1 MVTYLLKK
9 SYQHKTLK
17 EVNFKDLWGDK
28 GVFTTMRILGKPIKI
43 LFFKKHIKNLIKS
56 LKVYKLNRVNIEKD
70 ILKLIKLNI
79 DITKSYNHLLR
90 VAINKKIISISL
102 RERKTPKLKFNL
114 KLINHKRVDPEL
126 KNLKYK
132 LILKYLTKMD
142 NTTSDVGLCYNK
154 NILESGTSNI
164 FFIKDNTIYS
174 PSKNIYKG
182 VTYNFF
188 KKKLGKITNKEI
200 SVNSLNNYDE
210 ILLIGSGKAVTSVE
224 TIKEINWK
232 RKGLKYYKI
241 LSDFYK
247 KEILKCSVYR

>member
-28 GVFTTMRILGKPIKI
+28 GVFTTMRILGKPTKI
-43 LFFKKHIKNLIKS
+43 LFFKDHIKNLVKS
-56 LKVYKLNRVNIEKD
+56 LKVYKLHRVNTEKN
-70 ILKLIKLNI
+70 IFKLIKLNI
-79 DITKSYNHLLR
+79 DVTKYYNHLLR
-90 VAINKKIISISL
+90 IAVNKKIISVSL
-102 RERKTPKLKFNL
+102 RDRKTPKLKFNL
-114 KLINHKRVDPEL
+114 KLINHKRIDPEL

-132 LILKYLTKMD
+132 LILKHLNKMD
-142 NTTSDVGLCYNK
+142 NTTSDVGLCFQK
-154 NILESGTSNI
+154 KILESGTSNI
-164 FFIKDNTIYS
+164 LFIKENKIHS

-188 KKKLGKITNKEI
+188 KKKLGKIINKEI
-200 SVNSLNNYDE
+200 SINSLNNYDE

-241 LSDFYK
+241 LSNFYK
-247 KEILKCSVYR
+247 KEILKCPIYR